1 MKQSIETDI
10 NRIKNIYISYANYVL
25 ILHACNSSSYIYQY
39 YFIY

>member
-10 NRIKNIYISYANYVL
+10 NRINNIYISYANYVL
-25 ILHACNSSSYIYQY
+25 ILHACNSSSYIYHY